1 MKNLAKSLRRPAAV
15 LFLICVLSAAAG
27 AQGNSNKKVRELR
40 LGETVVKVNVYEKA
54 GGAAVTFFAPHHDE
68 RIAGLAAREA
78 VERRG
83 GRLVEIESLDEAG
96 RPARRL
102 RFTVGGKPY
111 TVDPNRI
118 YTDNGRRCASQG
130 AEADAAVKSFADA
143 LLKIILPPEAGGPRF
158 VVAVH
163 NNIDFDSK
171 APKDRAGDLTAAAY
185 ARTARLEAAPHGGF
199 HESAAGVYLSNA
211 EGDADN
217 FVIVSAAHL
226 MPHFAGGGFN
236 VVVQRPA
243 QDLRGER
250 CGVDDGSFSVYA
262 AQQDILYVCLEAD
275 ALGGAG
281 RQRQMLEAVYELLPR
296 LSEMSVK

>member
-1 MKNLAKSLRRPAAV
+1 MKNSAKSLRRAAAT
-15 LFLICVLSAAAG
+15 LCLICVLSAAAG
-27 AQGNSNKKVRELR
+27 AQATSNKKVRELR
-40 LGETVVKVNVYEKA
+40 LGETLIKVNVYEKA

-68 RIAGLAAREA
+68 RTAGLTAREA

-83 GRLVEIESLDEAG
+83 GRLVEIESLDDAG

-102 RFTVGGKPY
+102 RFTVGGKPHS
-111 TVDPNRI
+111 VDPNRI

-130 AEADAAVKSFADA
+130 PEADAAVKSFADA
-143 LLKIILPPEAGGPRF
+143 LLKIILPPEARGPRF

-171 APKDRAGDLTAAAY
+171 SPKDRAGDLTASAY
-185 ARTARLEAAPHGGF
+185 ARTARLEATPPGGF

-217 FVIVSAAHL
+217 FVIVSAARL
-226 MPHFAGGGFN
+226 MPHFAGVGFN

-243 QDLRGER
+243 ADLRGER

-275 ALGGAG
+275 ALGGAE
-281 RQRQMLEAVYELLPR
+281 RQRQMLEAVYDLLPR
-296 LSEMSVK
+296 LSEMSAK